1 VDAYEA
7 IAARK
12 TIRDFD
18 DREIGTDTVRRLLD
32 AGLKAPSNNH
42 LREWEF
48 VVLKDRAKRKT
59 LLERIMRPMNRAD
72 AVRIVNR
79 WGMTD
84 QVQRDMYIDAIP
96 KQYSMLMNAG
106 CLLLPCFRQRTP
118 LLRPRNLSG
127 LNAFASMWCCIENIL
142 VAAAAEGIFGV
153 TRIPMEDERKTI
165 KTALGIPDGYEV
177 PCYVALG
184 YPASGATRTEQTQ
197 VTVDEKVH
205 VDAW

>member
-1 VDAYEA
+1 
-7 IAARK
+7 
-12 TIRDFD
+12 
-18 DREIGTDTVRRLLD
+18 
-32 AGLKAPSNNH
+32 
-42 LREWEF
+42 
-48 VVLKDRAKRKT
+48 
-59 LLERIMRPMNRAD
+59 MNRAD